1 MTWRRQLLRAGVL
14 TSCAALCACGVIVV
28 RVQGD
33 GGDGSSALRPLIYGI
48 AVAFLLG
55 SILCLVGLATE
66 GRHRSFPV
74 LVAGASLATFAVSV
88 PSLLS
93 AAYPFVLLVW
103 GYVWWRWQQRQT
115 TPGTGT
121 ARSRP

>member
-1 MTWRRQLLRAGVL
+1 MV
-14 TSCAALCACGVIVV
+14 SCAVLGACGVIVV
-28 RVQGD
+28 RVQQD
-33 GGDGSSALRPLIYGI
+33 GGDGSSASRPLIYSV

-55 SILCLVGLATE
+55 SFLCVVALATE
-66 GRHRSFPV
+66 GKRRSFTV
-74 LVAGASLATFAVSV
+74 LVAGAALATFAVTV

-103 GYVWWRWQQRQT
+103 GYVYWRWQGRRT

-121 ARSRP
+121 ARSRR